1 MNEAKQVLDL
11 LNLQVSWL
19 EHVRRARIVVHHG
32 DGENL
37 ERHLHAKLTSD
48 LVVFDGLLELGDRVV
63 VLVGELPPVR
73 AQLRYVLDDLL
84 LQLVNK
90 LLELLVDLRQI
101 LQVELHLRVKLG

>member
-1 MNEAKQVLDL
+1 MR
-11 LNLQVSWL
+11 WL
-19 EHVRRARIVVHHG
+19 EHVGGRSVVVDHRNGQDLQSHHLSHISLYFIVFYSF
-32 DGENL
+32 L
-37 ERHLHAKLTSD
+37 E
-48 LVVFDGLLELGDRVV
+48 FGDRVV

-101 LQVELHLRVKLG
+101 LQIELHLRVKLG